1 MRLYLIA
8 ASVIAAIVV
17 GLWIK
22 SAYLGAKVERSEA
35 RAVKAEAESKAA
47 RFEANITDL
56 VANITRGD
64 EDDEN
69 RSDVVTGTFAF

>member
-8 ASVIAAIVV
+8 ASVIAAIVG

-22 SAYLGAKVERSEA
+22 SVYLSAKAEHSEA
-35 RAVKAEAESKAA
+35 RAAKAEAETKTA
-47 RFEANITDL
+47 RFEANITDM

-64 EDDEN
+64 GDDEN
-69 RSDVVTGTFAF
+69 RSNVVTGTFAF